1 MRFSLKIFICTL
13 LVVAIS
19 FAAGGYLLVSS
30 SFLAAKDREINRS
43 LDEYASL
50 QYMLESELINEELN
64 GKEITKEVL
73 KKAVEKVSGSIKQS
87 KQSDRAIT
95 VYDSSGQQV
104 YPEEE
109 NKIQEKD
116 RSITDKDKNVVYHIE
131 QNNNTYTLY
140 ITEMFKYNSSSIYF
154 GYTRDISE
162 VFVQKNE
169 QIRLFMVYDSIIII
183 VSAMVVFGLSWL
195 LTRPIRK
202 LTLISSRIASGEYKE
217 RVDIKSSD
225 EIGELAQSFNRM
237 ADSIEDKMNEL
248 EVAANEKDD
257 FIANFTHEL
266 KTPMTS
272 IIGYADMLRSRLM
285 DPDTTF
291 KAANYIYNE
300 ANRLE
305 ALSLKMLDLVV
316 IEQNKF
322 SFTPIN
328 TDELLEYV
336 KRVITPSFSEDNINL
351 KLSIQKRVV
360 FVEPDLIKTLI
371 INIVDNAR
379 KASYEGGAVQLFGI
393 SAEKGYTITV
403 IDQGEGIPKSEL
415 SKITEA
421 FYMVDKSRAR
431 AKNGTGLGLAIASRI
446 AALHDSELQITSE
459 VGIGTKVSITLPYSY
474 RKGGE
479 KDEQKD

>member
-43 LDEYASL
+43 LDEYTSL

-73 KKAVEKVSGSIKQS
+73 KMAVEKVSGSIKQS
-87 KQSDRAIT
+87 KQSDRDIT

-104 YPEEE
+104 YPEEGS
-109 NKIQEKD
+109 KIPEKD
-116 RSITDKDKNVVYHIE
+116 STDKDKNLVYHIE
-131 QNNNTYTLY
+131 KKDNIYNLY
-140 ITEMFKYNSSSIYF
+140 ITGMFTYNSISVYF
-154 GYTRDISE
+154 RYSRDISE

-169 QIRLFMVYDSIIII
+169 QIRLFMVYDSIIIM

-195 LTRPIRK
+195 LTRPVRK
-202 LTLISSRIASGEYKE
+202 LTLISSRIASGEYKQ

-237 ADSIEDKMNEL
+237 ADSIEDKINEL
-248 EVAANEKDD
+248 EVAANVKDE

-316 IEQNKF
+316 MEQNKF

-328 TDELLEYV
+328 ADELLEYV
-336 KRVITPSFSEDNINL
+336 KRVVTPSFSEENVNL
-351 KLSIQKRVV
+351 KLSIQKGVV
-360 FVEPDLIKTLI
+360 FVEPDLIKTLLV
-371 INIVDNAR
+371 NIVDNAR
-379 KASYEGGAVQLFGI
+379 KASYEDGVVELLGI
-393 SAEKGYTITV
+393 SAEEGYIITV
-403 IDQGEGIPKSEL
+403 TDKGEGIPKSEL
-415 SKITEA
+415 GKITEA

-446 AALHDSELQITSE
+446 AALHDSELQINSE

-474 RKGGE
+474 SKGGDR
-479 KDEQKD
+479 DEQKGKV